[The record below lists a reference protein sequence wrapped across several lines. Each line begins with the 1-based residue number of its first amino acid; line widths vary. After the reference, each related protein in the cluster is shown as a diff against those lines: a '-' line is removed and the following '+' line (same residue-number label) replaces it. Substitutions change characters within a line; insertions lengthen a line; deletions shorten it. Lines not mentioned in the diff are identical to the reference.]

1 MGTLTQSLGLSSS
14 AFHVLEQLIRE
25 RIGIH
30 FSESRRDLM
39 ADKLSGLVVEY
50 GFRSFLD
57 FYYLLKYDATEAD
70 WNRVIDALA
79 VQETYFWR
87 EYDQVDALIRHVL
100 PAYYRQSPREPLT
113 IWSAACASGEEPL
126 TIAIS
131 LQEAGWLDKM
141 PIQVVGSDASPK
153 ALTKARNGHYR
164 DYALRN
170 LPEPIRR
177 KYFAPENGYWRIDPE
192 IHSRVSFRQA
202 NLVSPDTLGTLPDA
216 QIVFCRNVFI
226 YFNDETILSVVNSL
240 VKNRNATKHL
250 FLGAAESLLRLNT
263 TFSLEK
269 VGNSYVY
276 THRAG

>member
-1 MGTLTQSLGLSSS
+1 MGTLSHSLGLSDS

-30 FSESRRDLM
+30 FSETRRDLM

-57 FYYLLKYDATEAD
+57 FYYLLKYDATDAD

-87 EYDQVDALIRHVL
+87 EYDQVDALVNHVL
-100 PAYYRQSPREPLT
+100 PRYYQQKPLHPLT

-131 LQEAGWLDKM
+131 LQEAGWLEKM
-141 PIQVVGSDASPK
+141 PIQVIGSDASPK
-153 ALTKARNGHYR
+153 ALDKAKTGRYR

-170 LPEPIRR
+170 LPERIRG
-177 KYFAPENGYWRIDPE
+177 KYFAPENGHWRIDPA

-202 NLVSPDTLGTLPDA
+202 NLVNPGTLGMLPEA

-226 YFNDETILSVVNSL
+226 YFNDETILNVVNSL
-240 VKNRNATKHL
+240 VKNRAGMKHL

-276 THRAG
+276 THRAD